1 MEVTVSA
8 AGVAEWRAVREV
20 RLRALAADPAAF
32 GSTLAREQ
40 AFDDGVWRE
49 RVGAGRTFLARC
61 DGVVVG
67 LASFFV
73 EPGREDERELVGMWV
88 APEARRSG
96 VAPALVE
103 AVRRAAAAEGAARLT
118 LFIAEGNEPARRLYE
133 RLGFRSTGEVQ
144 ELQSDPCRGQERY
157 ALVLA

>member
-1 MEVTVSA
+1 MDVTVSA
-8 AGVAEWRAVREV
+8 ADVTEWRAVREV

-49 RVGAGRTFLARC
+49 RLAAGRTFLARR
-61 DGVVVG
+61 DGDVVG
-67 LASFFV
+67 IASFYA
-73 EPGREDERELVGMWV
+73 EPGRQDERELVGMWV
-88 APEARRSG
+88 APEARRTG

-103 AVRRAAAAEGAARLT
+103 AVRQAAAAEGAARLG

-144 ELQSDPCRGQERY
+144 ELRSDPCRGQERY
-157 ALVLA
+157 ALALA

>member
-1 MEVTVSA
+1 MDVTVSA
-8 AGVAEWRAVREV
+8 ADVAEWRAVREV
-20 RLRALAADPAAF
+20 RLRALAADPGAF
-32 GSTLAREQ
+32 GSTLAREL

-49 RVGAGRTFLARC
+49 RVAAGRTFLARR

-67 LASFFV
+67 IASFYA
-73 EPGREDERELVGMWV
+73 EPGRQDERELVGMWV
-88 APEARRSG
+88 TPEARRTG

-157 ALVLA
+157 ALALS